1 MPTSALKP
9 KGLRHN
15 KNGGQNTLKL
25 ELPSRTDWTGSQPA
39 QLVEKKSKNLPEDSS
54 ENKESKKKQT
64 VLNSE
69 PR

>member
-25 ELPSRTDWTGSQPA
+25 ELPSRTGSQPA